1 MEIER
6 SGRMYA
12 NLANELRNKKITN
25 RVIAELIGCDEKTV
39 FNKLNGKSDFTITE
53 GLLIRH
59 NVLPEFD
66 MDYLFTRSA

>member
-6 SGRMYA
+6 GDRMYA

-39 FNKLNGKSDFTITE
+39 FNKLSGKSDFTITE

>member
-6 SGRMYA
+6 RDRMYA

-39 FNKLNGKSDFTITE
+39 FNKLSGKSDFTITE

-66 MDYLFTRSA
+66 MDYLFTRNA

>member
-1 MEIER
+1 
-6 SGRMYA
+6 MYA

>member
-1 MEIER
+1 
-6 SGRMYA
+6 MYA

-39 FNKLNGKSDFTITE
+39 FNKLSGKSDFTITE